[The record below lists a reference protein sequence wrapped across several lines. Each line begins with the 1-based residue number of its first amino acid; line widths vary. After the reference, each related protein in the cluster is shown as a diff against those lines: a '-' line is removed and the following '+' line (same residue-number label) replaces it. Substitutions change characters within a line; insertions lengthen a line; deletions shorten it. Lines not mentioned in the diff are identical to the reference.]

1 MGSRPPQAEA
11 APCPPSARAPL
22 SAWSFL
28 TSGGQIEPSLEV
40 EKVVP
45 QDPPPSLC
53 PLERVTAQRS
63 GCRAPRGVVQ
73 EPAGRTHLDGSLPND
88 LAQLGNV
95 VILLDGC
102 PQVPVIVRLDCCG
115 FTPKSSLG
123 REPELEQ
130 R

>member
-1 MGSRPPQAEA
+1 MR
-11 APCPPSARAPL
+11 
-22 SAWSFL
+22 
-28 TSGGQIEPSLEV
+28 
-40 EKVVP
+40 
-45 QDPPPSLC
+45 
-53 PLERVTAQRS
+53 
-63 GCRAPRGVVQ
+63 

-102 PQVPVIVRLDCCG
+102 PQVSVIVRLGCCR

-130 R
+130 T